1 MWGVINRK
9 SGLHDECGHE
19 NYVRYINNL
28 LIRDEFVTM
37 ESLTQSKRKQKAAG
51 PGRPAAARGRL
62 ACLTLEDIQFFAKER
77 REKRAKAKS
86 AADTNRK
93 RFLRAAFSSPSREA
107 EEAAAKRSR
116 TEEERRNDLLAISK
130 ELESA
135 NEQIV
140 TKALHLCKDFRVSL
154 QEAKLSRFGSIGSK
168 VIQIKK
174 NRSTSANVI
183 ALAKWLEKHWV
194 LQKVS

>member
-1 MWGVINRK
+1 M
-9 SGLHDECGHE
+9 
-19 NYVRYINNL
+19 

-62 ACLTLEDIQFFAKER
+62 ACLTLEDIQVAAKER

-93 RFLRAAFSSPSREA
+93 RFLRAAFSSPGREA

-116 TEEERRNDLLAISK
+116 TEEDRLNDLLRISS
-130 ELESA
+130 LLDSA
-135 NEQIV
+135 NDEIV
-140 TKALHLCKDFRVSL
+140 VKALHMCKDLRVVY
-154 QEAKLSRFGSIGSK
+154 QEASQRRFGTIGLK
-168 VIQIKK
+168 VIAIKK
-174 NRSTSANVI
+174 NSSPSQV
-183 ALAKWLEKHWV
+183 ALALWLMNLWTE
-194 LQKVS
+194 QKNN